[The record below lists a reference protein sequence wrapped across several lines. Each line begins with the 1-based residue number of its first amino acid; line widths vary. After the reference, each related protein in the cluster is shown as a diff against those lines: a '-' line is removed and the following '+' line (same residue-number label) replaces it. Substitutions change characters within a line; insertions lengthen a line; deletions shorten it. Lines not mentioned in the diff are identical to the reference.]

1 MKISRISNQWNHLKI
16 WQPLIIAIS
25 LIMVIAIIH
34 KAHWELTTET
44 DPSDIW
50 KGKAVTKANNET
62 NINFPENIGDSITFK
77 GILMTS
83 PKFEVYN
90 NNSIVLGEY
99 SKDEAL
105 VYDEDLYGKTIIN
118 LSGMRILVNG
128 DLSGKFFESEVVTV
142 KAYVIENT
150 SYYTENEQNITL
162 NREGWEAMP
171 EDVNLA
177 SDTDYYFFGTELILL
192 AIGSYYSLNRI
203 QNLKTQLGFAKH
215 LALFEFKRGL
225 KAPRMIVLGSFFTIF
240 IVGMGWLLGDLQNS
254 TSAFAVTSGNDGI
267 LRLSFFS
274 FFVVSLAAIAVSV
287 DTIHKERQSNTLN
300 MLLARPINRET
311 IVLGKTL
318 GLTMVVGVPA
328 FIAQVLGLYFM
339 TVAGEMPTIGCMI
352 AFLLFGQIMIFTMV
366 SFQLCLAIS
375 ARNGADVVIY
385 GLGAWLLF
393 SVAWTLLMYAVSF
406 VIGIDISAQNFEN
419 DPEYQAIVSRLS
431 LLNPGFVYQ
440 MAVGLFTHR
449 TISIDFEGV
458 PGWLLLLSLVL
469 WPLTCLRIA
478 TWLFKREMRG

>member
-1 MKISRISNQWNHLKI
+1 MKISRRSNQWNNLKI
-16 WQPLIIAIS
+16 WQPLIVAIS
-25 LIMVIAIIH
+25 LVMVIAILH

-44 DPSDIW
+44 NPLNTW
-50 KGKAVTKANNET
+50 KGKEVTKGDNET

-77 GILMTS
+77 GILVTS

-90 NNSIVLGEY
+90 NESIVLGQY

-105 VYDEDLYGKTIIN
+105 VYDENLYGKTIIN

-128 DLSGKFFESEVVTV
+128 DLSGEFFESEIVTV
-142 KAYVIENT
+142 RAYVVENT
-150 SYYTENEQNITL
+150 SYYTENGQNITL
-162 NREGWEAMP
+162 NREGWEAVP
-171 EDVNLA
+171 EDIHLA
-177 SDTDYYFFGTELILL
+177 SDTDYYFFGTELIIL

-203 QNLKTQLGFAKH
+203 PNLRTQLKFAKH
-215 LALFEFKRGL
+215 LALFEFRRGL

-240 IVGMGWLLGDLQNS
+240 IVGIGWLLGDLQNS
-254 TSAFAVTSGNDGI
+254 TSVFAVTSGNDGI
-267 LRLSFFS
+267 LRLSYFS

-311 IVLGKTL
+311 IVLGKAL

-328 FIAQVLGLYFM
+328 FIAQILGLYFM

-352 AFLLFGQIMIFTMV
+352 SFLLFGQLMIFTMV
-366 SFQLCLAIS
+366 TFQLCLAIS
-375 ARNGADVVIY
+375 AKNGADVVIY

-393 SVAWTLLMYAVSF
+393 SVVWTLLVYAVSF
-406 VIGIDISAQNFEN
+406 VIGIDVSAQNFEN
-419 DPEYQAIVSRLS
+419 DPEYQAIASRLA

>member
-1 MKISRISNQWNHLKI
+1 MISRRLNQWNNLKT
-16 WQPLIIAIS
+16 WQPLIVAIS
-25 LIMVIAIIH
+25 LVMVVAILH

-44 DPSDIW
+44 SPLETW
-50 KGKAVTKANNET
+50 KGKTITKGDNET

-90 NNSIVLGEY
+90 NDSIVLGEY

-128 DLSGKFFESEVVTV
+128 DLSGKFFESEVITV

-150 SYYTENEQNITL
+150 SYYTENEQSITL

-171 EDVNLA
+171 EDIHLA
-177 SDTDYYFFGTELILL
+177 SDTDYYFFTTELIIL
-192 AIGSYYSLNRI
+192 AIGSYYSFSRI
-203 QNLKTQLGFAKH
+203 QNLRTQLRFAKH
-215 LALFEFKRGL
+215 LALFEFGRGL

-240 IVGMGWLLGDLQNS
+240 IVGIGWLLGDLQNS
-254 TSAFAVTSGNDGI
+254 TSVFAVTSGNDGI
-267 LRLSFFS
+267 LRLSYFS

-311 IVLGKTL
+311 IVLGKAI
-318 GLTMVVGVPA
+318 GLTMVVGIPA

-339 TVAGEMPTIGCMI
+339 TKAGEMPTIGSMI
-352 AFLLFGQIMIFTMV
+352 TFLLFGQVMM
-366 SFQLCLAIS
+366 
-375 ARNGADVVIY
+375 N
-385 GLGAWLLF
+385 
-393 SVAWTLLMYAVSF
+393 
-406 VIGIDISAQNFEN
+406 
-419 DPEYQAIVSRLS
+419 
-431 LLNPGFVYQ
+431 
-440 MAVGLFTHR
+440 
-449 TISIDFEGV
+449 
-458 PGWLLLLSLVL
+458 
-469 WPLTCLRIA
+469 
-478 TWLFKREMRG
+478 